1 MKGIALFAS
10 VVFVV
15 VGCSSPKSGASAASD
30 PYVRAKALGLYTD
43 LTYLSQRSVP
53 EGTDAAPLYE
63 EFGFNYTWET
73 RNPLLE
79 YLRGESDRD
88 AVATILDGLDF
99 PGVEKIASRPN
110 FVLNR
115 DWSKTMEWLLPEISQ
130 SRDMTRALCARALYR
145 VQDGRTSE
153 AAHDFRRI
161 ATLQEH
167 MSQYGM
173 SLSQLTR
180 ISNLAIVAIT
190 TEQIANELVS
200 QPEELQLILD
210 ELAAIAEPEDFDTI
224 RSEIAFAISSFRYV
238 RRGDM
243 SLDTF
248 TDTSLSGSIT
258 PPNPFDVARIESH
271 GDDIERYLVSLFV
284 RCAEVWQDREQL
296 AATYQDIQDE
306 LGAKGSGYGETLAKI
321 VALVVLPFL
330 DSHQE
335 VEDKQRAHLRSMSI
349 GVAATIMRARNGEWP
364 TLAEAAEYGGTSLDD
379 PFGKRLRY
387 KADGARL
394 LVYSVGPDGIDGDGA
409 RRHTGQTG
417 RDAFDTAVFEVI
429 VR

>member
-1 MKGIALFAS
+1 MKGIAVFAS
-10 VVFVV
+10 VVLVV
-15 VGCSSPKSGASAASD
+15 AGCSSPKSGASVASD

-43 LTYLSQRSVP
+43 LTYLSERTVP

-73 RNPLLE
+73 YEPLLE

-115 DWSKTMEWLLPEISQ
+115 DWSKPIEWLLPEISQ
-130 SRDMTRALCARALYR
+130 SKDMTRALCARALYR

-153 AAHDFRRI
+153 AAEDFRRI
-161 ATLQEH
+161 ATLQKH

-173 SLSQLTR
+173 SLSQLAR

-190 TEQIANELVS
+190 TEQIANELAGR
-200 QPEELQLILD
+200 PEELQLILD

-248 TDTSLSGSIT
+248 TDTSLGGSIT

-271 GDDIERYLVSLFV
+271 GDDIERYVVSLFI

-306 LGAKGSGYGETLAKI
+306 LGAKGSDYGETLAKI
-321 VALVVLPFL
+321 VALVILPML
-330 DSHQE
+330 DGLQE
-335 VEDKQRAHLRSMSI
+335 VEDKQRAHLRSTRI
-349 GVAATIMRARNGEWP
+349 GVAATILRARDGVWP
-364 TLAEAAEYGGTSLDD
+364 TLDMAAEYAGTSLDD
-379 PFGKRLRY
+379 PFGDRLRY

-394 LVYSVGPDGIDGDGA
+394 LVYSVGPDGTDEGGA
-409 RRHTGQTG
+409 RRRNRQTVE
-417 RDAFDTAVFEVI
+417 DPFDIAVFEVT